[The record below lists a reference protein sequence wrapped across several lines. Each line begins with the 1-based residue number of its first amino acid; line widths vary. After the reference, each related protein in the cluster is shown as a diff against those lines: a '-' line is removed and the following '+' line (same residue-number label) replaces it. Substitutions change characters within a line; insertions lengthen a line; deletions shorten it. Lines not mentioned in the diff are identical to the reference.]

1 MGLATTVSALSQNPN
16 LNIISVD
23 TYSLSDF
30 AENPIRLNGGD
41 GLANAERSGVDD
53 SLNVKIEK

>member
-1 MGLATTVSALSQNPN
+1 MSALSQNPN